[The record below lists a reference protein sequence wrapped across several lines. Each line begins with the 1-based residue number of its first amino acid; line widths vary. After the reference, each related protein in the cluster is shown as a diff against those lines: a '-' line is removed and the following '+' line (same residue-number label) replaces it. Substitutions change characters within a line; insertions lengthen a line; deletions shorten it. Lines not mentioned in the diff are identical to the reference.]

1 MVIINKAKQ
10 IYKITN
16 TINGKIYIGQSNNPK
31 SRFNQHMNKN
41 SSSKSI
47 SEDVDKYGIEA
58 FTLEIIEDVL
68 EDFQKSESFWIKK
81 YKDEKY
87 ELYNKTKGGEEPP
100 TRYGFDNQFTLYT
113 EEQQKEVIDLLLNTN
128 YNYTQ
133 IGKITNTSRDFAK
146 RTNDGVRST
155 IYNKDIN
162 FPIRKET
169 HFEKVA
175 RSIIYD
181 LKNTSLT
188 QRKIAS
194 KYGVARSMV
203 TMINIG
209 ENRHDENEVYPIIEC
224 GVYNL
229 TSKQL
234 EEISKKLKEG
244 YNPFQ
249 ISNKFGYGHYQII
262 LKMSKTINSKG
273 SIL

>member
-1 MVIINKAKQ
+1 MINKVKQ

-16 TINGKIYIGQSNNPK
+16 IVNGKIYIGQSNNPK
-31 SRFNQHMNKN
+31 NRFHQHMTKN

-58 FTLEIIEDVL
+58 FTLEIIEDNL
-68 EDFQKSESFWIKK
+68 EDFQKSEAFWIKK

-100 TRYGFDNQFTLYT
+100 TMYGFDNKFTLYT

-133 IGKITNTSRDFAK
+133 IGKITNTSRDFVK
-146 RTNDGVRST
+146 RTNDGIRST
-155 IYNKDIN
+155 IYNKYMD

-175 RSIIYD
+175 RNIIYD
-181 LKNTSLT
+181 LKNTRIS
-188 QRKIAS
+188 QKNIAN

-209 ENRHDENEVYPIIEC
+209 ENRHDENETYPIRKEW
-224 GVYNL
+224 VTQL
-229 TSKQL
+229 SK
-234 EEISKKLKEG
+234 EEKEDIIRELKNGKTPTELVKI
-244 YNPFQ
+244 YKHENP
-249 ISNKFGYGHYQII
+249 IY
-262 LKMSKTINSKG
+262 KMAKDLRMVG
-273 SIL
+273 ELH